1 MIGQE
6 RADAALSKLARAP
19 STAPELRLVPGTRL
33 RLKPPRDHRR
43 ESDARLQYSGSPTC
57 RANRGMSNWRE
68 FFGFVAIG
76 GFATG
81 VNFVARIVIDI
92 WTSFEVAIVLA
103 YLVGM
108 AVAFLLYRTYVF
120 QASDGSLRRQSGR
133 FVLVSLGAFVQVF
146 LISVG
151 LERFLLPAIG
161 FTWHADAIAHGVA
174 LASLVVTSYLGHKR
188 YSFATATP

>member
-1 MIGQE
+1 
-6 RADAALSKLARAP
+6 
-19 STAPELRLVPGTRL
+19 
-33 RLKPPRDHRR
+33 
-43 ESDARLQYSGSPTC
+43 
-57 RANRGMSNWRE
+57 MSNWRE